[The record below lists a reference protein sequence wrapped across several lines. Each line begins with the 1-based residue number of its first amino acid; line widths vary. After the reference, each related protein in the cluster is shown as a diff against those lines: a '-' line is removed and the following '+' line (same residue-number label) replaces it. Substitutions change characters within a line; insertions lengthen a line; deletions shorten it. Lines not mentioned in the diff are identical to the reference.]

1 MGVFRNVLGG
11 IRDRVEGTIA
21 VSLIGLDGI
30 AVETLNDET
39 VPLDVLGAEFGGFVK
54 SIRLSNTELNTGDVK
69 QFSLV
74 TEKYI
79 TFLSEVTPDYYILLV
94 LRPDG
99 NYGRARFE
107 LTKARHALRDELI

>member
-1 MGVFRNVLGG
+1 VFKETLRD
-11 IRDRVEGTIA
+11 IRDRVDGAQA

-30 AVETLNDET
+30 AVDTLNPDGL
-39 VPLDVLGAEFGGFVK
+39 PLDAIGAEFGGFIK
-54 SIRLSNTELNTGDVK
+54 SIRLSNTELNTGEVL

-79 TFLSEVTPDYYILLV
+79 TFLSAVTPEYYVLLV
-94 LRPDG
+94 MRPDG

-107 LTKARHALRDELI
+107 LAKAKAALRDELV

>member
-1 MGVFRNVLGG
+1 VFKNVLQG
-11 IRDRVEGTIA
+11 ISDRVEGTLA

-30 AVETLNDET
+30 AIDTINRDAI
-39 VPLDVLGAEFGGFVK
+39 PLDVLGAEFGGFIK
-54 SIRLSNTELNTGDVK
+54 SIRLSNTDLNTGEVE

-74 TEKYI
+74 TEKYT
-79 TFLSEVTPDYYILLV
+79 TFLSAVTPEYFVILV

-107 LTKARHALRDELI
+107 LAKAKHLLRDELI

>member
-1 MGVFRNVLGG
+1 MFKQVLEG

-30 AVETLNDET
+30 AIDSVQTDS
-39 VPLDVLGAEFGGFVK
+39 VPLDIMGAEFGGFIK
-54 SIRLSNTELNTGDVK
+54 SVRLSNTDLDTGDVL

-74 TEKYI
+74 TEKYV
-79 TFLSEVTPDYYILLV
+79 TFLSAVTPDYYVLLV
-94 LRPDG
+94 MRPDG

-107 LTKARHALRDELI
+107 LAKAKFALRDELV

>member
-1 MGVFRNVLGG
+1 VLGG
-11 IRDRVEGTIA
+11 LRDRVDGALA

-30 AVETLNDET
+30 AVETIGDGE

-54 SIRLSNTELNTGDVK
+54 SIRHANTELDTGEVR
-69 QFSLV
+69 QFALV
-74 TEKYI
+74 TERYI
-79 TFLSEVTPDYYILLV
+79 TFLSEVTPEYYILLV

-107 LTKARHALRDELI
+107 LSKAKHALRDELI

>member
-1 MGVFRNVLGG
+1 MFREVLRE
-11 IRDRVEGTIA
+11 IAEHVEGTIA
-21 VSLIGLDGI
+21 VSLISLDGI
-30 AVETLNDET
+30 AVETVSVDS
-39 VPLDVLGAEFGGFVK
+39 VPLEAMGAEFGGFIK
-54 SIRLSNTELNTGDVK
+54 SVRVTNTELDTGEVL

-79 TFLSEVTPDYYILLV
+79 AFLSAVTSEYYVLLV

-107 LTKARHALRDELI
+107 LARAKHLLRDELV

>member
-1 MGVFRNVLGG
+1 MFRDVLAALQQ
-11 IRDRVEGTIA
+11 RVEGA
-21 VSLIGLDGI
+21 MAASLIGLDGI
-30 AVETLNDET
+30 AVETINDHN
-39 VPLDVLGAEFGGFVK
+39 VPLDVLGAEFGGFIK
-54 SIRLSNTELNTGDVK
+54 AIRHANTELNTGEVL

-107 LTKARHALRDELI
+107 LSKAKYLLRDELI

>member
-1 MGVFRNVLGG
+1 MFREVLSGL
-11 IRDRVEGTIA
+11 RDRVHGALA

-30 AVETLNDET
+30 AVETLGDGE

-54 SIRLSNTELNTGDVK
+54 SIRHANTELDTGEVR
-69 QFSLV
+69 QFALV

-79 TFLSEVTPDYYILLV
+79 TFLSEVTPEYYILLV

-107 LTKARHALRDELI
+107 LSKAKHALRDELI